1 MRRLTAL
8 IPILVALTVAPLA
21 AQDEGWVSLFDGQ
34 SLDGWRANENQDT
47 FTVRDGMI
55 VVHGPRSHL
64 FYVGDVG
71 GADFVNF
78 EWSAQVKTEPRAN
91 SGMYFHT
98 EYQEAGWPGKGYEAQ
113 VNNTHPDPK
122 KTGGLYNVVDV
133 FEEKAKDGEWFTQK
147 ITVRGRR
154 ILIEVDGEV
163 TVDYT
168 EPDDLDRPDR
178 QLSSGTIAFQGH
190 DPGSVVYYRDVKLR
204 LLP

>member
-1 MRRLTAL
+1 MRRLSAL
-8 IPILVALTVAPLA
+8 ASILIALTVSAVA
-21 AQDEGWVSLFDGQ
+21 AQEEDWFSLFDGKT
-34 SLDGWRANENQDT
+34 LDGWRASENPDT
-47 FTVRDGMI
+47 FAVRDGMI

-78 EWSAQVKTEPRAN
+78 EWSAEVKTEPRAN

-98 EYQEAGWPGKGYEAQ
+98 RYQEEGWPAKGYEAQ

-133 FEEKAKDGEWFTQK
+133 FEAPAKDGEWFTQK
-147 ITVRGRR
+147 IMVQGKR
-154 ILIEVDGEV
+154 IVIEVNGEV

-168 EPDDLDRPDR
+168 EPDDLDRPER
-178 QLSSGTIAFQGH
+178 QLSSGTVAFQGH
-190 DPGSVVYYRDVKLR
+190 DPGSVVYYRNVKLR